1 MSSSSQ
7 PSALPAFSL
16 NIAPLR
22 SYILR
27 LPLFTRAVL
36 LIIVALWLLE
46 LQSVWDVVQ
55 WGALIPDEISIA
67 TCTTPLNNAVEWDGW
82 ANRVWIVYR
91 TNTYPVI
98 HNGFFHMLLNAIAL
112 TPLLERFEAE
122 HGTLTALLLFVG
134 RMLFGFAAM
143 HRDLGC

>member
-16 NIAPLR
+16 NITPLR
-22 SYILR
+22 SYLLR

-36 LIIVALWLLE
+36 LIIVAFWLLE

-67 TCTTPLNNAVEWDGW
+67 TCMADFNAIEWDLRLIG
-82 ANRVWIVYR
+82 
-91 TNTYPVI
+91 
-98 HNGFFHMLLNAIAL
+98 G
-112 TPLLERFEAE
+112 
-122 HGTLTALLLFVG
+122 
-134 RMLFGFAAM
+134 
-143 HRDLGC
+143 